1 MVKYGAIREVHWL
14 VLSSRSTKADLMA
27 ITKGEVDAV
36 LRLKDEAQRVLHS
49 NHDMIL
55 AAQDAAER
63 MRDIIDPPAFRQLRE
78 MQERLKDRAD
88 PPYVRQL
95 REIFDST
102 QVKTLADMC
111 AGIKPTIDLE
121 MFGGPLTSKVFA
133 ELKLLEPVDS
143 FAGLKALMPAES
155 LSATIARSWAAD
167 VEGVGS
173 IARTADLFR
182 SISLPDYAQDFGA
195 LTRISAETEKLLASL
210 DVDRGFADLLRVTD
224 VTRSLVEYET
234 DRLNR
239 AYAGFG
245 ASIAARPEWLASA
258 PEMIR
263 TVPGE
268 IVFAQA
274 RFVRTVT
281 THEDVEEQ
289 SAADEIWD
297 GVKDRT
303 LGYIEA
309 VLPEVSPR
317 LMKSW
322 EGVWEA
328 ARRRTPDWARQAGA
342 SLRFILIEV
351 LDTVAPVDSLSDI
364 PKEYVRDGKFGRP
377 AQVYW
382 LSVPLNNR
390 TYRRVARADLESAIS
405 IIDAMSEAVHRD
417 DYVEIEDAFDTM
429 AVRASVALANL
440 LRLWKA
446 RI

>member
-1 MVKYGAIREVHWL
+1 
-14 VLSSRSTKADLMA
+14 MA
-27 ITKGEVDAV
+27 LTKGEVDAA
-36 LRLKDEAQRVLHS
+36 LRLRDEAQRVLDS
-49 NHDMIL
+49 NHDVIL

-63 MRDIIDPPAFRQLRE
+63 MRDIIDPPAYGHFRE
-78 MQERLKDRAD
+78 MEERLKDLVD

-95 REIFDST
+95 REIVDST
-102 QVKTLADMC
+102 HVKTLADMC
-111 AGIKPTIDLE
+111 AGIKPAIDSE
-121 MFGGPLTSKVFA
+121 MLGGTLTSRLFA
-133 ELKLLEPVDS
+133 ECEVIEPVDH

-155 LSATIARSWAAD
+155 LSAAIARSWPAD
-167 VEGVGS
+167 VDSVGS

-182 SISLPDYAQDFGA
+182 SSSLSDYAKDSAA

-210 DVDRGFADLLRVTD
+210 DVGRGFADLLRVTD

-234 DRLNR
+234 DRLSR
-239 AYAGFG
+239 AYAGFR
-245 ASIAARPEWLASA
+245 ASIVARPEWLASA
-258 PEMIR
+258 PETIR
-263 TVPGE
+263 IVPGE

-303 LGYIEA
+303 LGYIGT
-309 VLPEVSPR
+309 VLPELSPR

-322 EGVWEA
+322 EGVWDA
-328 ARRRTPDWARQAGA
+328 ARRRGADWARQAGA
-342 SLRFILIEV
+342 SLRFILIET

-382 LSVPLNNR
+382 LCVPLNNR
-390 TYRRVARADLESAIS
+390 TYRRVSRADLESAIS

-440 LRLWKA
+440 LKLWKA
-446 RI
+446 RN